1 MVTIVVT
8 LPAEMLTGKD
18 MSDIDR
24 RDEGSIRKSQPGQQ
38 RNIVPESPSD
48 IEASSRLD
56 PASMLLAIQVIMQQ
70 HWEEKEI
77 PAKAKPYPFPFVVD
91 DEFVRKLNKRAIE
104 GLNRTGILSGNT
116 ISVIAEVRFDDL
128 STSRFTTLDEF
139 LDKAGDR
146 RDPASMMIEWSAVL
160 QEPMTS
166 TAKIQ
171 AVFTTEKPSQVTEQ
185 WFEFPAARMDLRITG
200 PDRQWIENVFGEL
213 DPFFTSVRL
222 GGIYRPL
229 LIFRNRTFVHL
240 FSWLT
245 GFAAQMFY
253 LAIFEWIQRS
263 QVNATRQ
270 DHINRIVNQPT
281 VEAKIDSFVR
291 EIYGPVKNSPIIE
304 TLPIT
309 LGGFVLLLFIAI
321 LGYMWYPKLVPRAG
335 IKIGLASTRYASY
348 DNTFRLIFVTVITT
362 IMLGGIIMPLIR
374 SWLF

>member
-1 MVTIVVT
+1 
-8 LPAEMLTGKD
+8 MLTGKD

-24 RDEGSIRKSQPGQQ
+24 RDEGSIKNSQSGHQ
-38 RNIVPESPSD
+38 RDIVPESPSD
-48 IEASSRLD
+48 IEAGRRLD
-56 PASMLLAIQVIMQQ
+56 PASILLAIQVIMQQ

-77 PAKAKPYPFPFVVD
+77 PAKAKYYPFPFVVD
-91 DEFVRKLNKRAIE
+91 DEFVRKLNKRATE
-104 GLNRTGILSGNT
+104 GLNRAGILSGHT

-128 STSRFTTLDEF
+128 STSRFITLDEF

-146 RDPASMMIEWSAVL
+146 RDPASMTIEWSAVL

-171 AVFTTEKPSQVTEQ
+171 AVFATEKPSQVTEQ
-185 WFEFPAARMDLRITG
+185 WFEFPVARMDLRITG
-200 PDRQWIENVFGEL
+200 PDRQWVENMFGEL

-229 LIFRNRTFVHL
+229 FIFRNRTFVHL
-240 FSWLT
+240 FSWIS
-245 GFAAQMFY
+245 GFVVQMFY
-253 LAIFEWIQRS
+253 FAFFEWIKRP

-281 VEAKIDSFVR
+281 VETKIDSFVR
-291 EIYGPVKNSPIIE
+291 EIYAPVKDSLIFE

-309 LGGFVLLLFIAI
+309 LGGFALMVVIAI

-348 DNTFRLIFVTVITT
+348 ENTFRLIFVTVIST
-362 IMLGGIIMPLIR
+362 IILGGIIMPLIR